1 MNLIKFFVVVL
12 FLIFSSQSSA
22 LFMPADY
29 QVNPDTKVASNNVGC
44 WVFFYRMKRKY
55 WDRQHLHIILKK
67 SVEST
72 GVLLLGNSSSA
83 IAPALP

>member
-44 WVFFYRMKRKY
+44 
-55 WDRQHLHIILKK
+55 
-67 SVEST
+67 
-72 GVLLLGNSSSA
+72 
-83 IAPALP
+83 